1 MGENAQQMP
10 ELADSAIIFAPA
22 GELVPQAMAKL
33 KKGGTLALAGI
44 YMSDVPA
51 MEYEKHL
58 FYERD
63 LRSVTCNTR
72 EDGIE
77 LLREAAEVP
86 IRPHIVK
93 YPLEDANRALMDLKG
108 DRISGTGVLII

>member
-1 MGENAQQMP
+1 
-10 ELADSAIIFAPA
+10 
-22 GELVPQAMAKL
+22 
-33 KKGGTLALAGI
+33 
-44 YMSDVPA
+44 MSDVPA

-77 LLREAAEVP
+77 LLAEAAAVP
-86 IRPHIVK
+86 IRPQVTT
-93 YPLEDANRALMDLKG
+93 YPLHEANRALMDLKA
-108 DRISGTGVLII
+108 DRINGTGVLVMQ